1 MDQSN
6 ATATAPNEATNVTA
20 SAQNINT
27 KVLIIED
34 DRFLR
39 ELIAQ
44 KLEREKF
51 QVMQA
56 ADGEDGLR
64 KLSEQRPNIVL
75 LDLILPGLSG
85 FDVLKKIKEGSENT
99 SLPVVIL
106 SNLGQREDV
115 EKGLSLGASDFLI
128 KAHFTPQEIIVK
140 IQAILSGK

>member
-1 MDQSN
+1 MDK
-6 ATATAPNEATNVTA
+6 PNSEPVTPQPVNDNGNV
-20 SAQNINT
+20 
-27 KVLIIED
+27 KVLLIED

-56 ADGEDGLR
+56 VDGEEGLR
-64 KLSEQRPNIVL
+64 KLGEQKPNIVL

-85 FDVLKKIKEGSENT
+85 FDVLKKIKEDSANA
-99 SLPVVIL
+99 SMPVVIL

-115 EKGLSLGASDFLI
+115 ERGLSLGASDFLI

-140 IQAILSGK
+140 IQGILAGK

>member
-1 MDQSN
+1 MDK
-6 ATATAPNEATNVTA
+6 PNSEPVTLQPVNDNGNV
-20 SAQNINT
+20 
-27 KVLIIED
+27 KVLLIED

-56 ADGEDGLR
+56 VDGEEGLR
-64 KLSEQRPNIVL
+64 KLGEQKPNIVL

-85 FDVLKKIKEGSENT
+85 FDVLKKIKEDSANA
-99 SLPVVIL
+99 SMPVVIL

-115 EKGLSLGASDFLI
+115 ERGLSLGASDFLI

-140 IQAILSGK
+140 IQGILAGK

>member
-1 MDQSN
+1 MDK
-6 ATATAPNEATNVTA
+6 PNLEPVTPQPVNDNGNV
-20 SAQNINT
+20 
-27 KVLIIED
+27 KVLLIED

-56 ADGEDGLR
+56 VDGEEGLR
-64 KLSEQRPNIVL
+64 KLGEQKPNIVL

-85 FDVLKKIKEGSENT
+85 FDVLKKIKEDSANA
-99 SLPVVIL
+99 SMPVVIL

-115 EKGLSLGASDFLI
+115 ERGLNLGASDFLI

-140 IQAILSGK
+140 IQGILAGK